1 MNRRVVIASVGGVAI
16 AAVSLGT
23 AFALP
28 SHPSNR
34 SWAFV
39 FNAVQT
45 SSHVYTHQYIGGD
58 KEVDG
63 SGKVI
68 GTDTLQCRVSS
79 NGSTGDCVVAASYKG
94 GQIYGTFTQ
103 NLKTGALSGKVTGG
117 TRTYKGAA
125 GSISGHAVNSTTE
138 HVSVRF
144 QTPL

>member
-1 MNRRVVIASVGGVAI
+1 MNRRVMTACVAGVAI

-34 SWAFV
+34 SWAFL
-39 FNAVQT
+39 FNAEQT
-45 SSHVYTHQYIGGD
+45 ASHVYQHQFVGGD
-58 KEVDG
+58 KDVDP

-68 GTDTLQCRVSS
+68 GADTLQCRVTN
-79 NGSTGDCVVAASYKG
+79 NGATGDCVVAASFKG
-94 GQIYGTFTQ
+94 GQVYGTFTQ

-125 GSISGHAVNSTTE
+125 GSISGHAVNNTTE